1 MYVPRDFVERD
12 PARVSDFVRHHP
24 FGTLITWDGEK
35 PVASHLLMLLKE
47 HNASASQPGG
57 NASQPS
63 ASASQPG
70 EPQQLI
76 GHMAKVNPQW
86 KSFRSG
92 QEVLAIFQG
101 AHTYVSASWYSV
113 PSAPTWNYSAVH
125 VYGMPS
131 VVSDRRELYE
141 LLRELVDSQEAGT
154 PEAHRYRLENL
165 LEDLRE
171 SMINGI
177 VGFRIT
183 VTRVE
188 AAAKMSQNRNEADH
202 ARIIQKLRER
212 PDQDSHSVAEEME
225 RRGWGR

>member
-1 MYVPRDFVERD
+1 MYIHKDFVEHD

-24 FGTLITWDGEK
+24 FGTLVTWDGEK
-35 PVASHLLMLLKE
+35 PVASHLLMLLKG
-47 HNASASQPGG
+47 SA
-57 NASQPS
+57 
-63 ASASQPG
+63 G

-76 GHMAKVNPQW
+76 GHMARVNPQW
-86 KSFRSG
+86 KSFQPG

-113 PSAPTWNYSAVH
+113 PSAPTWNYTSVH
-125 VYGMPS
+125 VYGTPS

-171 SMINGI
+171 SMMNGI
-177 VGFRIT
+177 VGFR
-183 VTRVE
+183 VQVARVE
-188 AAAKMSQNRNEADH
+188 AAAKMSQNRSEADH
-202 ARIIQKLRER
+202 ARIIEKLRQR
-212 PDQDSHSVAEEME
+212 PDGDSHSVADEME
-225 RRGWGR
+225 RRGRGR